1 MLEEEGLEAVWARHA
16 VPGRRHPRRRRG
28 LGRSRR
34 AGAEHPDPAARSNAV
49 TTILKGTIDVERL
62 RAGAAELGLT
72 LGVGIG
78 EFEGR
83 AFRIGHMGHLNPPM
97 VLGTLGTIEAVLLA
111 AGAPMGGSGVAAAAA
126 TAGRAFAA
134 GG

>member
-1 MLEEEGLEAVWARHA
+1 
-16 VPGRRHPRRRRG
+16 
-28 LGRSRR
+28 
-34 AGAEHPDPAARSNAV
+34 V